1 MKQRAGQWLARTRRF
16 IMTIIASTTGTSAA
30 SVTGYPASPSTNT
43 GHTRPS
49 ARRAGLWTLAAVAAA
64 AAAALVAP
72 AAPANAES
80 AVVTI
85 GQLEAQG
92 FDVKVDRI
100 GSGPLDQCI
109 VTDVRNPREQTRI
122 VRVEGRNDR
131 DSFIPVVVRRT
142 ITVSLDCSR

>member
-1 MKQRAGQWLARTRRF
+1 
-16 IMTIIASTTGTSAA
+16 MTIIASTTGISAA
-30 SVTGYPASPSTNT
+30 SAAVYPASPSTNT
-43 GHTRPS
+43 DHTRPS
-49 ARRAGLWTLAAVAAA
+49 TRRAGLWTLAAVAAA